1 MDYKDYYRILGVDK
15 TASAD
20 EVKKAY
26 RKLARKYHPDISKE
40 DNASERMAEVI
51 IAGPGAFP
59 PPSLSF
65 PQAACTSTGSFF
77 PGQHCAGL
85 FLCSL
90 QRPHTHCILCSGCD
104 KLKKIGIPALFALT
118 DCLQNFDGRAI
129 YTHLIPKPSPTMTS
143 DYQTLLQKKAE
154 LDEKINA
161 LLKHEKGDAI
171 AKVQNLV
178 QQYGLMRED
187 LFPPQ
192 KSKSSKQ
199 SIGEPKFRNPETG
212 VTWTGRG
219 KPPKWIEG
227 KDRAAFAL

>member
-1 MDYKDYYRILGVDK
+1 
-15 TASAD
+15 
-20 EVKKAY
+20 
-26 RKLARKYHPDISKE
+26 
-40 DNASERMAEVI
+40 
-51 IAGPGAFP
+51 
-59 PPSLSF
+59 
-65 PQAACTSTGSFF
+65 
-77 PGQHCAGL
+77 
-85 FLCSL
+85 
-90 QRPHTHCILCSGCD
+90 
-104 KLKKIGIPALFALT
+104 
-118 DCLQNFDGRAI
+118 
-129 YTHLIPKPSPTMTS
+129 MTS